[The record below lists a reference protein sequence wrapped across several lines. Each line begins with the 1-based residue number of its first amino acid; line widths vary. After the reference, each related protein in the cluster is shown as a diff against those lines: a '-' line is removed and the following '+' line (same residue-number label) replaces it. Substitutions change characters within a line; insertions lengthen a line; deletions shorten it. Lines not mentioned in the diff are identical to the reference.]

1 MFFSLIAAVGKVV
14 GNVIEELDGVL
25 VDVAP
30 VIVPGT
36 APCGAGRS
44 GVNRQLVLWEVSAA
58 LAEASVTLPLPVASS
73 VFRVMPPLLAD

>member
-1 MFFSLIAAVGKVV
+1 MFFSLIAAVGIVV

-44 GVNRQLVLWEVSAA
+44 GANRQVLWEVSAA
-58 LAEASVTLPLPVASS
+58 FAGASVTPPLPVASS